1 MDPAHTQRDD
11 VKVEAPM
18 HREEGHVKK
27 EAVIGAVGLQSKKC
41 QGLTANTKSRKWLG
55 RILP

>member
-1 MDPAHTQRDD
+1 MDPGTYTEDD
-11 VKVEAPM
+11 VKIEAQM

-41 QGLTANTKSRKWLG
+41 QGLAANTKSRKWLG